1 MYNKSI
7 KTGSN
12 LTSISTECHR
22 AGLIVG
28 RQINS
33 QNVHV
38 FNSCIQVKLGKEEI
52 KKPSRLE
59 TENHL
64 LLLCVS

>member
-1 MYNKSI
+1 M
-7 KTGSN
+7 GPN
-12 LTSISTECHR
+12 LTSISTECQS
-22 AGLIVG
+22 AGPFVG

-38 FNSCIQVKLGKEEI
+38 FNSCIQVNPGKEEI